1 MPAITIVFLVLSVI
15 AVFVIAAVV
24 IGREARRLDAVAP
37 RVVYRIDLA
46 VDYVAGVIPPETQAR
61 LTLDELRELLLGHL
75 NWLSERNLV
84 PIDVIDRRQH
94 IDTPLVVDE
103 THLAAFLLDEAVK
116 RGVELLDDV
125 DVVHVLDAHNAYFA
139 AIGAVGPKADSI

>member
-1 MPAITIVFLVLSVI
+1 MPAITVVFLALSVI
-15 AVFVIAAVV
+15 SVFVIAAVV

-46 VDYVAGVIPPETQAR
+46 VDFVAAAIPPETQAR

-75 NWLSERNLV
+75 NWLAERNLM
-84 PIDVIDRRQH
+84 PIDVVDRPQH

-116 RGVELLDDV
+116 RGVQLLDDV
-125 DVVHVLDAHNAYFA
+125 DVVHVLDAHNSYFA
-139 AIGAVGPKADSI
+139 AIGAVGPKADSV

>member
-1 MPAITIVFLVLSVI
+1 MPAITIVFLALSVVS
-15 AVFVIAAVV
+15 VFVIAAVV

-46 VDYVAGVIPPETQAR
+46 VDFVAAAIPPETQAR

-75 NWLSERNLV
+75 NWLADRNLM
-84 PIDVIDRRQH
+84 PIDVVDRPQH

-103 THLAAFLLDEAVK
+103 MHLAAFLLDEAVK
-116 RGVELLDDV
+116 RGVQLLDDV
-125 DVVHVLDAHNAYFA
+125 DVVLVLDAHNSYFA
-139 AIGAVGPKADSI
+139 AIGAVGPKADSV

>member
-1 MPAITIVFLVLSVI
+1 MPAITIVFLALSVVS
-15 AVFVIAAVV
+15 VFVIAAVV

-46 VDYVAGVIPPETQAR
+46 VDFVAAAIPPETQAR

-75 NWLSERNLV
+75 NWLADRNLM
-84 PIDVIDRRQH
+84 PIDVVDRPQH

-103 THLAAFLLDEAVK
+103 MHLAAFLLDEAVK
-116 RGVELLDDV
+116 RGVQLLDDV
-125 DVVHVLDAHNAYFA
+125 DVVHVLDAHNSYFA
-139 AIGAVGPKADSI
+139 AIGAVGPKADSV

>member
-1 MPAITIVFLVLSVI
+1 MPAVTVVFVVVSVV

-37 RVVYRIDLA
+37 RVVYEIDLA
-46 VDYVAGVIPPETQAR
+46 VDWVASAVPAETQAR
-61 LTLDELRELLLGHL
+61 LTLGELRELLLGHL
-75 NWLSERNLV
+75 NWLAERNMV
-84 PIDVIDRRQH
+84 PQDVIDRRQH

-103 THLAAFLLDEAVK
+103 MHLAAFLLDEAVK
-116 RGVELLDDV
+116 RGVQLLDDV

-139 AIGAVGPKADSI
+139 AIGAVGPQADSV